1 MQLKN
6 ELCIH
11 AMGSGVSA
19 QMVGRAGR
27 GRAGRELSRDR
38 ISALCRVHER
48 VVCLHVSCL
57 SVCQSS
63 LDVSSTVCLCGP
75 PRSRTD
81 TRSHVPGSHTV
92 TRTTPLPLPSP
103 HTSRVTPR
111 HHMHV
116 AWPVASRYVRGTWHR
131 TRENPENCQLNGN
144 LRSQRVYLA
153 DSSGSPG
160 S

>member
-27 GRAGRELSRDR
+27 GRRRPALAIG
-38 ISALCRVHER
+38 SARSVESTS
-48 VVCLHVSCL
+48 VVCLHVCL
-57 SVCQSS
+57 SVSR
-63 LDVSSTVCLCGP
+63 VSM
-75 PRSRTD
+75 SRLPYVSVVLRAHAQTHGL
-81 TRSHVPGSHTV
+81 TSQVSHSRHA
-92 TRTTPLPLPSP
+92 PLPSP

-153 DSSGSPG
+153 DSRSRVSRDARRAGVS
-160 S
+160 